1 MVRWQF
7 FFNAVAKVF
16 SGLLAGGGV
25 MMGRVSLW
33 RSSGIAIGA
42 RSAIPTIWSPAPFA
56 LFAAVRLI
64 GANPVV
70 CRCGA
75 GVGGLAGVGLFG
87 GGG

>member
-1 MVRWQF
+1 
-7 FFNAVAKVF
+7 
-16 SGLLAGGGV
+16 

-33 RSSGIAIGA
+33 RSSGIAIGS

-64 GANPVV
+64 GANPVG